1 MQQPPGIVALKTVKT
16 KIILLHT
23 YHPKKDKWA
32 EVKINLNCPVVRNKT
47 VFIWSKP
54 YRFPNKIILFFAS
67 VD

>member
-54 YRFPNKIILFFAS
+54 Y
-67 VD
+67 